1 LFENLSPATAVTN
14 RTPRHLFKAY
24 VTMAAAD
31 LEHRAIAPAKPQP
44 DIDPA
49 AEMVVLIDGAYIR
62 AAPVYQARQSCS
74 CCRVWDRR
82 RHDAMADQTDP
93 IRSLLDVP
101 VPHRAATLWLGFVD
115 LLQTLRSG
123 RAGWP
128 AIPWPPLASGLETR
142 NTLCL
147 SV

>member
-1 LFENLSPATAVTN
+1 MAVTN
-14 RTPRHLFKAY
+14 RTPCHLFKAY
-24 VTMAAAD
+24 LTVAAAD
-31 LEHRAIAPAKPQP
+31 LERRAIAPAKSQP

-82 RHDAMADQTDP
+82 RHDAPDAMADQTDP
-93 IRSLLDVP
+93 IRSLSDVA
-101 VPHRAATLWLGFVD
+101 VPHRTATHWLGFVD
-115 LLQTLRSG
+115 LMQTLRSG

-128 AIPWPPLASGLETR
+128 AIPWPPLVSGLETR
-142 NTLCL
+142 NTVCL
-147 SV
+147 SE